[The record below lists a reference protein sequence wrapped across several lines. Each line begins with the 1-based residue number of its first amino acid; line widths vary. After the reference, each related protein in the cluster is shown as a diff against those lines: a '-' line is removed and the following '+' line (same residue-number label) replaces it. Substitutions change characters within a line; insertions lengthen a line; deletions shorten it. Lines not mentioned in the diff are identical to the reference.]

1 MDSFSHDGVMKKL
14 APGLLLAAFAS
25 ALYPLAYAGDTPAA
39 KDSDGERADS
49 SRFEKAVAGLKEAE
63 QALYLYERIERVED
77 RKSAGDA
84 KPAEVKVSRV
94 FPAGTG
100 IAHIALRPDATPT
113 SEAYYRSE
121 LEKLLS
127 TLTWAATSGKQQ
139 REAYEKVNKKQ
150 KERLELIDQTRNAF
164 IFTLLGQETR
174 GDRTLSKYRMEPN
187 PNYHPTSRG
196 ASIFTKVK
204 GLVWLDDASGQMA
217 RIQGEVTE
225 DISFGLF
232 FGKIY
237 KGRRFMQ
244 ERYEFAPAV
253 WLPTYSQYDFDAR
266 KLFSQISMHQKTF
279 ASHYRRVGPPV
290 DAIPLVRAELEKLG
304 GNTASAA
311 NP

>member
-1 MDSFSHDGVMKKL
+1 MGSFSNDGVMKRF
-14 APGLLLAAFAS
+14 APGLFFVAFIS
-25 ALYPLAYAGDTPAA
+25 APYPLAYGGDTPAA
-39 KDSDGERADS
+39 KDPDGDRVDS

-77 RKSAGDA
+77 RKSDT
-84 KPAEVKVSRV
+84 KPADVKVSRV

-100 IAHIALRPDATPT
+100 IAHIALGPDATPT
-113 SEAYYRSE
+113 NEASYRSE

-187 PNYHPTSRG
+187 PNYKPTSRG

-204 GLVWLDDASGQMA
+204 GIVWLDDASGQMA

-232 FGKIY
+232 LGKIY
-237 KGRRFMQ
+237 KGSRFMQ
-244 ERYEFAPAV
+244 ERYEFAPGV

-266 KLFSQISMHQKTF
+266 KLFSQISIHQKTF
-279 ASHYRRVGPPV
+279 ASHYRRVGPPA

-304 GNTASAA
+304 GNTSAA
-311 NP
+311 VNP